1 MENYFRNLKLI
12 QMLVKW
18 RLHLGIVVLA
28 AIVLSAVFSGPTFI
42 KPKYKSYAVVYP
54 SNIAEYSDES
64 LTEQMLQIIQST
76 DIRDSIIS
84 HFDLMAH
91 YGIDT
96 NKEYWKSTLYY
107 VYGKNIK
114 ISKTM
119 YESIMI
125 EVYDTDPQKACDIIN
140 AIIDYYNLK
149 VRVLHNSKFSE
160 VVHMYE
166 RHLIYKDRQLD
177 SLNARMSELGSKY
190 GLLDFD
196 YQTQE
201 VTRGF
206 LRTVQGG
213 SGNVNTSEVLR
224 IKKNMEEYGGEWLML
239 KEIIKNEAINY
250 ATIKKEFDNAV
261 MNLDRGYTYV
271 NLVTP
276 PEPADKKTYPVRWI
290 IVTISALA
298 ALLFSIIAI
307 GLIENARPTQRKEDL
322 DETA

>member
-1 MENYFRNLKLI
+1 MENYFRNLKMI
-12 QMLVKW
+12 QMLIKW
-18 RLHLGIVVLA
+18 RLHIGIVVLA
-28 AIVLSAVFSGPTFI
+28 AIVLSAIFSGSAFI
-42 KPKYKSYAVVYP
+42 KPKYKSFAVVYP

-76 DIRDSIIS
+76 DIRDSIIR
-84 HFDLMAH
+84 HFDLVAH

-96 NKEYWKSTLYY
+96 NKDYWRSTLYY
-107 VYGKNIK
+107 VYGKNVK

-119 YESIMI
+119 YESINI

-140 AIIDYYNLK
+140 SIIDYYNLK
-149 VRVLHNSKFSE
+149 VRVLHNAKFSE

-166 RHLIYKDRQLD
+166 RHLIHKEKQLD
-177 SLNARMSELGSKY
+177 SLNARMRVLGSEY

-201 VTRGF
+201 VTKGY

-213 SGNVNTSEVLR
+213 SGNVNTPEVLR
-224 IKKNMEEYGGEWLML
+224 IKKNMEEFGGEWLML

-250 ATIKKEFDNAV
+250 ATIKKEYDNAV

-271 NLVTP
+271 NMVTP
-276 PEPADKKTYPVRWI
+276 PAPADKKSYPVRWI
-290 IVTISALA
+290 IVAVSALA
-298 ALLFSIIAI
+298 SLLFSIVAI
-307 GLIENARPTQRKEDL
+307 GILENARPTRRKENS
-322 DETA
+322 DENA